1 MESEE
6 MTVILDGGG
15 KVLVLSTRPLAVFW
29 VTSLVHE
36 YLEWSLFDG
45 VISW

>member
-15 KVLVLSTRPLAVFW
+15 EVLVLSTRPLAVF
-29 VTSLVHE
+29 LGD
-36 YLEWSLFDG
+36 FIG
-45 VISW
+45 P